1 MGHPVEREEDRG
13 WLSGKLSESQTLDF
27 SRGSSRLRGEALL
40 RSCPRDHP
48 DHPMIG
54 EQPAVGSE
62 AEAWSH
68 RPGQAAQPPPQA
80 RRQPQQPPS
89 RQAASAWARR
99 QAAQPPPQARRLGP
113 GLRLGRLGEAAK
125 AASAAAAAGQAAAP
139 PQARRQPQQPGGP
152 IRPRR
157 RQQPQQPPS
166 RQALTTVAATTTSR
180 PPRGPIRPRRP
191 WLDRVPMRSSI
202 GDHLRGGPE
211 AGSGG
216 RRPRWPTASSS
227 STRTT
232 WPEPERT
239 PLFRNIPDSL

>member
-48 DHPMIG
+48 DHPMLNPMIG
-54 EQPAVGSE
+54 ERPTVGSE

-68 RPGQAAQPPPQA
+68 RPGQAAQPQ
-80 RRQPQQPPS
+80 
-89 RQAASAWARR
+89 
-99 QAAQPPPQARRLGP
+99 
-113 GLRLGRLGEAAK
+113 
-125 AASAAAAAGQAAAP
+125 

-166 RQALTTVAATTTSR
+166 RQASTTVAATTTSR
-180 PPRGPIRPRRP
+180 PLRGPIRPRRR
-191 WLDRVPMRSSI
+191 WLDRMPMRSSI